1 MKSGSSNVSNVDLAS
16 IRSPDGS
23 KKWRFGPSRD
33 HAAIASE
40 TFHTV
45 SKRLYEKL
53 SSTSQ
58 PPQHEATH
66 GSVHECFAART

>member
-45 SKRLYEKL
+45 SEEEF
-53 SSTSQ
+53 S
-58 PPQHEATH
+58 EV
-66 GSVHECFAART
+66 GSHLCA

>member
-40 TFHTV
+40 TFRTV
-45 SKRLYEKL
+45 SELDF
-53 SSTSQ
+53 
-58 PPQHEATH
+58 
-66 GSVHECFAART
+66 VHLVKNR